1 MGQRWHRF
9 LLCSFGA
16 RELIFKFDYTC
27 LVSLLLCLGNLIV
40 RVFSQVRVVGN
51 CLLDTLNETWPL
63 DRDAVPQL
71 TFKSRVPGGG
81 HRNFDDC
88 CQLGSGDLGLA
99 CRPFHA
105 VLYNI
110 DNALPLYVV
119 TPAID
124 SDLWDTEPAETCH
137 EANCF
142 CGAIEKNF
150 DNLFF

>member
-1 MGQRWHRF
+1 MRRGRSTAMRCF
-9 LLCSFGA
+9 NSPSRAECPAAVIGSFV
-16 RELIFKFDYTC
+16 IDY
-27 LVSLLLCLGNLIV
+27 
-40 RVFSQVRVVGN
+40 
-51 CLLDTLNETWPL
+51 
-63 DRDAVPQL
+63 
-71 TFKSRVPGGG
+71 
-81 HRNFDDC
+81 C

-99 CRPFHA
+99 CRPFNP

-124 SDLWDTEPAETCH
+124 SDLWDAEPAETCH

-142 CGAIEKNF
+142 CGATGKNF